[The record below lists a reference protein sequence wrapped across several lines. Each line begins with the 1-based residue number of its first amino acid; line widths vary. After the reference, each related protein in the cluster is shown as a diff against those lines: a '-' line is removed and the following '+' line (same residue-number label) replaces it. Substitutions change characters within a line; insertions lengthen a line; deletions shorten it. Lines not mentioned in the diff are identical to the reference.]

1 MKLKSKIED
10 AKKVN
15 ENLKEEKERKIN
27 NFNNIINEIKSFHR
41 KINNYLLKQKNQ
53 HLSIKESMNNENN
66 IEIYKNLISNFIKN
80 KENLN
85 RITKLKSNIK
95 EKEEK
100 EEKEKLKNKVKKIKE
115 EIDLINEKIKKKKL
129 EYNNLGDIKYYSKRY
144 IINPIPIALEKN
156 SEHSIQ
162 IELSEK
168 FKENAIE
175 VNQQNKIIKK
185 EVENAEKELQ
195 KLKKKYPELENE
207 EHKKDISQLNIQ
219 NNLSL
224 KLNNSDDDSIGI
236 VDDISNNIDSPK
248 FLTKV
253 IQNSKIDF
261 QLEEKLDFSLIGK
274 NKNSTLIKNK
284 KLNKSSNNI
293 NNHNK
298 NIFSLLNKNLNIKDN
313 KNNNN
318 NEELDFQIKNTEKQ
332 IKDLKELLTKL
343 LEEKEILKNRKGNL
357 QIEIIKQNSKI
368 AFYKNQIQSLNN
380 NNIKIIPNIISDKG
394 DKDTSWRSIHD
405 SGIFDVSL

>member
-1 MKLKSKIED
+1 MKLKTKIED
-10 AKKVN
+10 AKKLN
-15 ENLKEEKERKIN
+15 ESLKEEKERKIN
-27 NFNNIINEIKSFHR
+27 IFNNMTNEIKSFHR
-41 KINNYLLKQKNQ
+41 KINNYLLKQKNP
-53 HLSIKESMNNENN
+53 HLSIKQSMNNENN

-95 EKEEK
+95 EN

-115 EIDLINEKIKKKKL
+115 EIELINEKINKKKV
-129 EYNNLGDIKYYSKRY
+129 EYNNLGNIKYHSTRY

-162 IELSEK
+162 IELSKK

-175 VNQQNKIIKK
+175 VNQKNKIIKK
-185 EVENAEKELQ
+185 DVENTEKELQ

-207 EHKKDISQLNIQ
+207 EPKQDNSHSNIQ
-219 NNLSL
+219 NTLSL
-224 KLNNSDDDSIGI
+224 KLNNSNEDSLGI
-236 VDDISNNIDSPK
+236 VDDISNYNIDSPK

-261 QLEEKLDFSLIGK
+261 QFEEKLDFSIIGK
-274 NKNSTLIKNK
+274 NKNSTLIKNQK
-284 KLNKSSNNI
+284 INKSSNII
-293 NNHNK
+293 NNQNK

-313 KNNNN
+313 KNNINDQ
-318 NEELDFQIKNTEKQ
+318 LDLQIKNTENQ
-332 IKDLKELLTKL
+332 IKDLKEQLTKL

-357 QIEIIKQNSKI
+357 QIELIKQNSKI
-368 AFYKNQIQSLNN
+368 AFYKSQIQSLNNN

-394 DKDTSWRSIHD
+394 DKDTSWRSVHD

>member
-1 MKLKSKIED
+1 MKLKTKIED

-129 EYNNLGDIKYYSKRY
+129 EYNNLGDIKYHSKRY

-261 QLEEKLDFSLIGK
+261 QFEEKLDFSLIGK

-343 LEEKEILKNRKGNL
+343 LEGKEILKNRKGNL
-357 QIEIIKQNSKI
+357 QIEIIK
-368 AFYKNQIQSLNN
+368 
-380 NNIKIIPNIISDKG
+380 
-394 DKDTSWRSIHD
+394 
-405 SGIFDVSL
+405 

>member
-1 MKLKSKIED
+1 MKLKSKIAN
-10 AKKVN
+10 AKKAN
-15 ENLKEEKERKIN
+15 EILKEEKERNLNI
-27 NFNNIINEIKSFHR
+27 FNNMINEIKSFHR
-41 KINNYLLKQKNQ
+41 KINNCLLKQKNQ
-53 HLSIKESMNNENN
+53 HLSIKQSMNNEND
-66 IEIYKNLISNFIKN
+66 IEIYQNILSDLLKN

-85 RITKLKSNIK
+85 RITILKSNIK
-95 EKEEK
+95 EK

-115 EIDLINEKIKKKKL
+115 EIEFINEKIKKKKI
-129 EYNNLGDIKYYSKRY
+129 EYNNLGDIKYYSTRY

-162 IELSEK
+162 IELSNK
-168 FKENAIE
+168 FKENVIE
-175 VNQQNKIIKK
+175 VNKRNKKIKK
-185 EVENAEKELQ
+185 EVEETEKELQ

-207 EHKKDISQLNIQ
+207 KQNISDINIQ
-219 NNLSL
+219 KNLSL
-224 KLNNSDDDSIGI
+224 KLNNSDEDNYIGI
-236 VDDISNNIDSPK
+236 VDDISNYNIDSPQ
-248 FLTKV
+248 FLNKV

-298 NIFSLLNKNLNIKDN
+298 NIFSLLNKNLNKKDN
-313 KNNNN
+313 KNNKNDQ
-318 NEELDFQIKNTEKQ
+318 LDFQIKNSEKE
-332 IKDLKELLTKL
+332 INYLKEQLTKL
-343 LEEKEILKNRKGNL
+343 LEEKEKLKNQKGNL
-357 QIEIIKQNSKI
+357 LIEISKQNSKI
-368 AFYKNQIQSLNN
+368 ESYKNQIPNN
-380 NNIKIIPNIISDKG
+380 NNNKIISNIISDKD

>member
-1 MKLKSKIED
+1 MKLKTKIED
-10 AKKVN
+10 AKKLN
-15 ENLKEEKERKIN
+15 ESLKEEKERKIN
-27 NFNNIINEIKSFHR
+27 IFNNMTNEIKSFHR
-41 KINNYLLKQKNQ
+41 KINNYLLKQKNP
-53 HLSIKESMNNENN
+53 HLSIKQSMNNENN

-274 NKNSTLIKNK
+274 NKNSTLIKNQK
-284 KLNKSSNNI
+284 INKSSNII
-293 NNHNK
+293 NNQNK

-313 KNNNN
+313 KINNSNDQ
-318 NEELDFQIKNTEKQ
+318 LDLQIKNTEKQ

-357 QIEIIKQNSKI
+357 QIELIKQNSKI